1 MRKKITKATV
11 FILSLTIFML
21 VYNRIELFDF
31 HSTSIS
37 SLKLNVIIYGIALA
51 IILISYLIFRLK
63 SLEHNN
69 II

>member
-1 MRKKITKATV
+1 MRKKIAKATV
-11 FILSLTIFML
+11 FILSFTIFML